1 MLPPKKVPPLLPL
14 ALSKTA
20 LPISSDVRYNSVN
33 CFGQGNVARRDLYHF
48 QVGLLRAC
56 SWFVTFSLPCLGEL
70 GSLDL
75 DGSPLNLVLE

>member
-1 MLPPKKVPPLLPL
+1 MLPPKKVLPLLPL

-20 LPISSDVRYNSVN
+20 LMLDITVN

-56 SWFVTFSLPCLGEL
+56 GWFVTFSLPCLSEL

-75 DGSPLNLVLE
+75 DGSPLSLVLE